1 MSDLVGSLMEE
12 LNCNVVFTIP
22 LFGGIPILES
32 VVVTWIIMA
41 VLMAASLLLVH
52 GLKVRQINNK
62 QAALSASVILRIF
75 SPEYSVCYLFILS
88 GWSKNY
94 PTITPAVGEGKEFLL
109 MELNKKK
116 TITKRRRNV

>member
-1 MSDLVGSLMEE
+1 VGAEARA
-12 LNCNVVFTIP
+12 T
-22 LFGGIPILES
+22 
-32 VVVTWIIMA
+32 TA
-41 VLMAASLLLVH
+41 LLSE
-52 GLKVRQINNK
+52 NNK

>member
-62 QAALSASVILRIF
+62 QAALESGISFMTSSKDCWARTGRIT
-75 SPEYSVCYLFILS
+75 YH
-88 GWSKNY
+88 
-94 PTITPAVGEGKEFLL
+94 T
-109 MELNKKK
+109 
-116 TITKRRRNV
+116 